1 MATGN
6 NVEMMVSVVPGT
18 MSGLATLNSGLA
30 SINNSFMAITNA
42 ISENFGLVNTAIVSG
57 GALLGQFGADAMN
70 AAGQFEQSMKIV
82 QMVSGQNASD
92 IALLGQKA
100 NEFAVQYRTDIDQI
114 TEGLQT
120 LGRAGLN
127 SANEQT
133 EVLQNGLSTA
143 KLEGRELNGVLE
155 ELIQNTS
162 LLGGDMKSDQFGEQS
177 KYVNDLMVATSMSAP
192 IDTHDV
198 SETLKYSGGIAYAAG
213 ANIES
218 DEGKETLED
227 YMGTVAAFAQ
237 KGVTGSI
244 AGTALR
250 AFLNKPA
257 TQDNSVKEGL
267 AAINMQAEDL
277 WEDGGERMKPI
288 SEQIALINKQMDE
301 MDVSKMDRLQIWSK
315 IVGGK
320 MGQQMLKLDSKDIQD
335 LTKDIEKAQSAES
348 LANESMKTF
357 QGNVNE
363 ISQKGQ
369 AAFRQFGQNLIRIFN
384 PVVSLVNKLMDLFN
398 NPVAIGAFTL
408 AFMGAMRLVASRIKM
423 VISDLT
429 QGSRNIAGR
438 FFSGNDLSIRE
449 YEKGKHLA
457 EDNKSTKTA
466 SDQVASDV
474 RSKNQGIVNNV
485 RQTTQSVSRDFQNM
499 GNSMIRSTED
509 MVARKRGAMNQHMAD
524 KSTAMQRMADQKKGV
539 KSSDLSVNS
548 ASIEKEVLDTKRQEL
563 TTEREILT
571 AKRGAADTIP
581 PRDYQ
586 YRLNYSAT
594 NAQQS
599 RLGIGIGLAG
609 NTTENAK
616 QQATNAFVN
625 QTNNLTKT
633 MVQRGTDMNNSIVLS
648 TQRIEGLSG
657 AAESLRAKFA
667 MMGNEGDTLRT
678 RLAKKISGGSESA
691 GGFGSTLMGKLKD
704 QIFDPRTDRTIGFAN
719 KGIGKLGNVALNVSD
734 FMGGPL
740 MVAMMGFQVIITQ
753 VQQMYQEYTESLKDA
768 KEAVDDAYKK
778 RDEYNNNIAK
788 EYQESGITG
797 EELDSKMGDIYSN
810 LEKDMSENNES
821 WRQKAMQGYD
831 SATPEYE
838 YNKEADDGSTQKK
851 QEAEEDTQS
860 AIDKNTAALYAAT
873 GALRMAMDKLV
884 TKMSDTTWGMDGL
897 SSQISDGLG
906 IFSDGLATWGNGSQ
920 FSDEGSFLK
929 TASQKDSN
937 YAGYTELAGLMLEDL
952 HDAKGDWEKGLR
964 TLLGNRD
971 SRSVIDAM
979 SDQGRAGMQA
989 HGNFVRGL
997 SRADNSRLQQ
1007 SMMRNKQDWQ
1017 GLAKEMA
1024 KYENKTGKVAGKDK
1038 TGNKRLEKLVSKLAT
1053 ETGLKRTQVLQ
1064 AASLQQMQDMYEV
1077 AQGAIVPTMS
1087 TAADAAVGSYQTAFG
1102 SIAPSTSETAN
1113 ETAGTDANAAQIAA
1127 ILSVMAQQKAAEAA
1141 FQQAQLEGKTNAKD
1155 VNEFIKEA
1163 AGTNHKLLDFSGL
1176 PGGQAINDALGIGKG
1191 IYWHQDGNQELAG
1204 MWAYNYESMAEQ
1216 ARHPDW
1222 SQEQIH
1228 STVMDKMGGL
1238 LDSQGRLTGNLN
1250 DTLGTVKKN
1259 YADAI
1264 QPTVKSA
1271 YLASQIG
1278 EEDADQN
1285 AAGDSGS
1292 GGGDGDD
1299 KDSEKGSKKERVDL
1313 VLCNKKEIPKLNVN
1327 LFKKPPSFTVLNK
1340 NFKLRDI
1347 KVNTQDKPKAV
1358 LSSIKNAIIDVQ
1370 KRTDPKIIQ
1379 DETAEYDPA
1388 GATDGTNVPSGS
1400 SSTGTDG

>member
-1 MATGN
+1 MAGSN

-57 GALLGQFGADAMN
+57 GALLGQFGIDAMN

-82 QMVSGQNASD
+82 QMVSGQNQSD
-92 IALLGQKA
+92 IAALGQKA

-114 TEGLQT
+114 TDGLQT

-127 SANEQT
+127 SASEQT

-143 KLEGRELNGVLE
+143 KLEGRELQGVLE

-177 KYVNDLMVATSMSAP
+177 KYVNDLMVATSMSSP

-218 DEGKETLED
+218 DEGKEILED
-227 YMGTVAAFAQ
+227 YMGTIAAFAQ

-267 AAINMQAEDL
+267 SAINMQAEDL

-369 AAFRQFGQNLIRIFN
+369 AAFRQFGANLIRIFN
-384 PVVSLVNKLMDLFN
+384 PVVSLFNKLMDLFN
-398 NPVAIGAFTL
+398 NPIAIGAFTV

-438 FFSGNDLSIRE
+438 FFSGNDLSIRD
-449 YEKGKHLA
+449 YEKGKHLS

-474 RSKNQGIVNNV
+474 RAKNQGIVNNV

-499 GNSMIRSTED
+499 GNSMVRSTEN
-509 MVARKRGAMNQHMAD
+509 MVARKRGAINQHMAD
-524 KSTAMQRMADQKKGV
+524 KSSAMQRMADQKKGV
-539 KSSDLSVNS
+539 KSGDLSVNS
-548 ASIEKEVLDTKRQEL
+548 ATIEKEVLDTKRQEL
-563 TTEREILT
+563 ATEREMLT

-594 NAQQS
+594 KPQQPN
-599 RLGIGIGLAG
+599 LGIGIGLAN
-609 NTTENAK
+609 NTTQKLKENA
-616 QQATNAFVN
+616 TNSFVN
-625 QTNNLTKT
+625 QTNRFTTTL
-633 MVQRGTDMNNSIVLS
+633 MGS
-648 TQRIEGLSG
+648 TTRLEGLSG
-657 AAESLRAKFA
+657 AAEGLRARFA
-667 MMGNEGDTLRT
+667 MMGSEGDTLRD

-691 GGFGSTLMGKLKD
+691 GGFGSTIMGKLKD

-740 MVAMMGFQVIITQ
+740 MVAMMAFQLIITQ

-810 LEKDMSENNES
+810 LEKDMNENNES

-838 YNKEADDGSTQKK
+838 YNKEADDGSMQKK
-851 QEAEEDTQS
+851 QDAEETTQS

-884 TKMSDTTWGMDGL
+884 SKMNDRSWGIDGL

-906 IFSDGLATWGNGSQ
+906 MFQDGLSTWGEGSQ

-952 HDAKGDWEKGLR
+952 HDAKGDWEKGFQ
-964 TLLGNRD
+964 TLLGRRD
-971 SRSVIDAM
+971 SRSVINAM

-997 SRADNSRLQQ
+997 SRSDNSRLQQ
-1007 SMMRNKQDWQ
+1007 SMMRNKKDWQ
-1017 GLAKEMA
+1017 GLAKEIA
-1024 KYENKTGKVAGKDK
+1024 KYENKTGKKAGKDK
-1038 TGNKRLEKLVSKLAT
+1038 TANKRLEKLVSKLAT

-1064 AASLQQMQDMYEV
+1064 AASLQQLQDMYEV
-1077 AQGAIVPTMS
+1077 AQGAIVPTMA

-1102 SIAPSTSETAN
+1102 SIAPSSSQTAN
-1113 ETAGTDANAAQIAA
+1113 ETAGTDANAAAIAA
-1127 ILSVMAQQKAAEAA
+1127 MLSVIAQQKAIEASY
-1141 FQQAQLEGKTNAKD
+1141 QQALINGETNAKD
-1155 VNEFIKEA
+1155 VNEYLKEA
-1163 AGTNHKLLDFSGL
+1163 AGSKTKILDFSSV
-1176 PGGQAINDALGIGKG
+1176 PGGQAINDALGIGDG
-1191 IYWHQDGNQELAG
+1191 IYWNMGGNQKEAG
-1204 MWAYNYESMAEQ
+1204 RIAYTYESMAEQ

-1228 STVMDKMGGL
+1228 NTVMDKMNGM
-1238 LDSQGRLTGNLN
+1238 LDSNGRLTSNFAN
-1250 DTLGTVKKN
+1250 TLGTIQKN

-1264 QPTVKSA
+1264 QPVVKDA

-1278 EEDADQN
+1278 EEDDDQN

-1292 GGGDGDD
+1292 GGGDGGDD
-1299 KDSEKGSKKERVDL
+1299 KDSGKGSKKERVDL

-1388 GATDGTNVPSGS
+1388 GATDGNNVPSGS

>member
-57 GALLGQFGADAMN
+57 GALLGQFGIDAMN

-82 QMVSGQNASD
+82 QMVSGQNQSD
-92 IALLGQKA
+92 IAALGQKA

-114 TEGLQT
+114 TDGLQT

-127 SANEQT
+127 SASEQT

-143 KLEGRELNGVLE
+143 KLEGRELQGVLE

-177 KYVNDLMVATSMSAP
+177 KYVNDLMVATSMSSP

-218 DEGKETLED
+218 DEGKEILED
-227 YMGTVAAFAQ
+227 YMGTIAAFAQ

-369 AAFRQFGQNLIRIFN
+369 AAFRQFGANLIRIFN

-398 NPVAIGAFTL
+398 NPIAIGAFTV

-423 VISDLT
+423 VISEFT
-429 QGSRNIAGR
+429 QGGKNIVGR
-438 FFSGNDLSIRE
+438 FFSGQDYSIRD

-474 RSKNQGIVNNV
+474 RAKNQGIVNNV

-499 GNSMIRSTED
+499 GNSMVRSTKN
-509 MVARKRGAMNQHMAD
+509 MVARKRGAINQHMAD
-524 KSTAMQRMADQKKGV
+524 KSAAMQRMADQKKGV
-539 KSSDLSVNS
+539 KSGDLSVNS
-548 ASIEKEVLDTKRQEL
+548 ATIEKEVLDTKRQEL
-563 TTEREILT
+563 ATEREMLA
-571 AKRGAADTIP
+571 AKRTDANVIP

-586 YRLNYSAT
+586 YRLNYSDTKPQLNGLTA
-594 NAQQS
+594 
-599 RLGIGIGLAG
+599 GIGLAN
-609 NTTENAK
+609 NTTQNIKE
-616 QQATNAFVN
+616 QAANSMSFQGKAFV
-625 QTNNLTKT
+625 TTLE
-633 MVQRGTDMNNSIVLS
+633 GS
-648 TQRIEGLSG
+648 TVELKGLSS
-657 AAESLRAKFA
+657 ASESLRAKFA
-667 MMGNEGDTLRT
+667 SMEGGLTLRE
-678 RLAKKISGGSESA
+678 RLGQKISGGSESA
-691 GGFGSTLMGKLKD
+691 GGFGSTLMGKLRD

-740 MVAMMGFQVIITQ
+740 MVAMMGFQLIITQ

-788 EYQESGITG
+788 EYIESGVTG

-810 LEKDMSENNES
+810 LEKDMNENNES

-838 YNKEADDGSTQKK
+838 YDKEKDDGSTTKK
-851 QEAEEDTQS
+851 QEAEETTQS

-884 TKMSDTTWGMDGL
+884 SKMSDSTWGMDGV
-897 SSQISDGLG
+897 STQISDGLG
-906 IFSDGLATWGNGSQ
+906 MLQNGLSTWGKGSQ
-920 FSDEGSFLK
+920 FSDEGAFLK

-952 HDAKGDWEKGLR
+952 HDAKGDWEKGFQ
-964 TLLGNRD
+964 TLLGRRD
-971 SRSVIDAM
+971 SRSVINAM

-1007 SMMRNKQDWQ
+1007 SMMRNKKDWQ

-1024 KYENKTGKVAGKDK
+1024 KYENKTGKKAGKDK
-1038 TGNKRLEKLVSKLAT
+1038 TANKRLEKLVSKLAT

-1064 AASLQQMQDMYEV
+1064 AASLQQLQDMYEV
-1077 AQGAIVPTMS
+1077 AQGAIVPTMA

-1102 SIAPSTSETAN
+1102 SIAPSSSQTAS
-1113 ETAGTDANAAQIAA
+1113 ETAGTDANAAAIAA
-1127 ILSVMAQQKAAEAA
+1127 MLSVIAQQKAIEASY
-1141 FQQAQLEGKTNAKD
+1141 QQALISGETNAKD
-1155 VNEFIKEA
+1155 VNEYLKEA
-1163 AGTNHKLLDFSGL
+1163 AGTQQKILDFSSL
-1176 PGGQAINDALGIGKG
+1176 PGGQAINDALGIGDG
-1191 IYWHQDGNQELAG
+1191 IYWNMGGNQKEAG
-1204 MWAYNYESMAEQ
+1204 RIAYTYESMAEQ

-1228 STVMDKMGGL
+1228 NTVMEKMDGM
-1238 LDSQGRLTGNLN
+1238 LDSNGRLTSNFAN
-1250 DTLGTVKKN
+1250 TLGTIQKN

-1264 QPTVKSA
+1264 QPTVKDA

-1278 EEDADQN
+1278 EEDDDQN

-1292 GGGDGDD
+1292 GGGDGGDGS
-1299 KDSEKGSKKERVDL
+1299 DSGKGNKKERVDL

-1388 GATDGTNVPSGS
+1388 GATDGNNVPSGS

>member
-1 MATGN
+1 MVGSN

-30 SINNSFMAITNA
+30 SINNSFMAITDA

-57 GALLGQFGADAMN
+57 GALLGQFGIDAMN

-82 QMVSGQNASD
+82 QMVSGQNQSD
-92 IALLGQKA
+92 IAALGQKA

-114 TEGLQT
+114 TDGLQT

-127 SANEQT
+127 SASEQT

-143 KLEGRELNGVLE
+143 KLEGRELQGVLE

-177 KYVNDLMVATSMSAP
+177 KYVNDLMVATSMSSP

-218 DEGKETLED
+218 DEGKEILED
-227 YMGTVAAFAQ
+227 YMGTIAAFAQ

-267 AAINMQAEDL
+267 SAINMQAEDL

-369 AAFRQFGQNLIRIFN
+369 AAFRQFGANLIRIFN
-384 PVVSLVNKLMDLFN
+384 PVVSLFNKLMDLFN
-398 NPVAIGAFTL
+398 NPIAIGAFTV

-438 FFSGNDLSIRE
+438 FFSGNDLSIKD
-449 YEKGKHLA
+449 YEKGRHLS
-457 EDNKSTKTA
+457 EDSKSTKTA

-474 RSKNQGIVNNV
+474 RAKNQGIVNNV

-499 GNSMIRSTED
+499 GNSMIRSTEN
-509 MVARKRGAMNQHMAD
+509 MVARKRGAINQHMAD
-524 KSTAMQRMADQKKGV
+524 KSAAMQRMADQKKGV
-539 KSSDLSVNS
+539 KSGDLSVNS

-563 TTEREILT
+563 ATEREMLT

-594 NAQQS
+594 KPQQPN
-599 RLGIGIGLAG
+599 LGIGIGLAD
-609 NTTENAK
+609 NTTQKLKENA
-616 QQATNAFVN
+616 TNSFVN
-625 QTNNLTKT
+625 QTNKFTTTL
-633 MVQRGTDMNNSIVLS
+633 MGS
-648 TQRIEGLSG
+648 TTRLEGLSG
-657 AAESLRAKFA
+657 AAESLKAKFA
-667 MMGNEGDTLRT
+667 MMGSEGDTLRT

-740 MVAMMGFQVIITQ
+740 MVAMMGFQLIVTQ

-788 EYQESGITG
+788 EYIESGVTG

-810 LEKDMSENNES
+810 LEKDMNENNES

-838 YNKEADDGSTQKK
+838 YDKEKDDGSTTKK
-851 QEAEEDTQS
+851 QEAEETTQS

-884 TKMSDTTWGMDGL
+884 SKMNDRSWGIDGF

-906 IFSDGLATWGNGSQ
+906 MLQDDLATWGEGSQ
-920 FSDEGSFLK
+920 FSDEGAFLK

-952 HDAKGDWEKGLR
+952 HDAKGDWEKGFR

-971 SRSVIDAM
+971 SRSVINAM

-1007 SMMRNKQDWQ
+1007 SMMRNKKDWQ
-1017 GLAKEMA
+1017 GLAKEIA
-1024 KYENKTGKVAGKDK
+1024 KYENKTGKAVGKDK
-1038 TGNKRLEKLVSKLAT
+1038 TRNKRLEKLVSKLAT

-1102 SIAPSTSETAN
+1102 SIAPNTSATSGS
-1113 ETAGTDANAAQIAA
+1113 TAGTDANAAAIASLLA
-1127 ILSVMAQQKAAEAA
+1127 VMAKQKAYEAA
-1141 FQQAQLEGKTNAKD
+1141 FTEAQEQGITNAKD

-1163 AGTNHKLLDFSGL
+1163 NGKNIKLLDFADV
-1176 PGGQAINDALGIGKG
+1176 PGGQAINDALGISNGL
-1191 IYWHQDGNQELAG
+1191 YWHQPGNQKLAG
-1204 MWAYNYESMAEQ
+1204 LTAYTFESMAEQ

-1228 STVMDKMGGL
+1228 NTVMDKMGGM
-1238 LDSQGRLTGNLN
+1238 LDGQGRLTGNLN
-1250 DTLGTVKKN
+1250 DTLATIQKN

-1264 QPTVKSA
+1264 QPTVKAA
-1271 YLASQIG
+1271 YLASNIG
-1278 EEDADQN
+1278 EEDDDQN

-1292 GGGDGDD
+1292 GGGGDGGDGS
-1299 KDSEKGSKKERVDL
+1299 DSGKGNKKERVDL

-1388 GATDGTNVPSGS
+1388 GATDGNNVPSGS

>member
-357 QGNVNE
+357 QGNINE

-423 VISDLT
+423 VISEFT
-429 QGSRNIAGR
+429 QGGKSVIGR
-438 FFSGNDLSIRE
+438 FFSGQDYSIRE
-449 YEKGKHLA
+449 YEKGKHLT

-474 RSKNQGIVNNV
+474 RTKNQGIVNNV
-485 RQTTQSVSRDFQNM
+485 RQTTQTVSRDFQNM
-499 GNSMIRSTED
+499 GNSMVRSTED

-524 KSTAMQRMADQKKGV
+524 KSTAMQRMAEQKRNIM
-539 KSSDLSVNS
+539 SDKLPVNR
-548 ASIEKEVLDTKRQEL
+548 ATL
-563 TTEREILT
+563 ER
-571 AKRGAADTIP
+571 GMADTIP

-594 NAQQS
+594 QPQQS
-599 RLGIGIGLAG
+599 RLGIGIGLAD
-609 NTTENAK
+609 NTTQKVKE
-616 QQATNAFVN
+616 QATNSFVN
-625 QTNNLTKT
+625 QTNKFTQTLE
-633 MVQRGTDMNNSIVLS
+633 GS
-648 TQRIEGLSG
+648 TQKLNGLSSVSEG
-657 AAESLRAKFA
+657 LRAKFES
-667 MMGNEGDTLRT
+667 MEGGLTLRE
-678 RLAKKISGGSESA
+678 RLGQKISGGAEGA

-704 QIFDPRTDRTIGFAN
+704 QLFDPRTDRTIGFAN
-719 KGIGKLGNVALNVSD
+719 KGLGKLGNVALNASD

-740 MVAMMGFQVIITQ
+740 MVAMMGLQVIITQ

-810 LEKDMSENNES
+810 LEKDMNENNES

-897 SSQISDGLG
+897 SSQISDKFGA
-906 IFSDGLATWGNGSQ
+906 FQDGLATWGEGSQ

-952 HDAKGDWEKGLR
+952 HDAKGDWEKGFQ
-964 TLLGNRD
+964 TLLGSRD
-971 SRSVIDAM
+971 SRSIINTM

-1053 ETGLKRTQVLQ
+1053 ETGLKRSQVLQ
-1064 AASLQQMQDMYEV
+1064 AASLQQLQDMYEV

-1102 SIAPSTSETAN
+1102 SIAPSSSQTAN
-1113 ETAGTDANAAQIAA
+1113 ETADTDANAAAIASM
-1127 ILSVMAQQKAAEAA
+1127 LSVIAQQKAIEASY
-1141 FQQAQLEGKTNAKD
+1141 QQALINGETNAKD
-1155 VNEFIKEA
+1155 VNEYLKEA
-1163 AGTNHKLLDFSGL
+1163 AGTKVGWDVSGIT
-1176 PGGQAINDALGIGKG
+1176 GGLQNLADEWGVGDQFREGLKSLGLGDGRIDLGTFG
-1191 IYWHQDGNQELAG
+1191 GNQKEAG
-1204 MWAYNYESMAEQ
+1204 RIAYTYESMAEQ

-1228 STVMDKMGGL
+1228 NTVMEKMDGM
-1238 LDSQGRLTGNLN
+1238 LDSNGKLTANFAN
-1250 DTLGTVKKN
+1250 TLGTVQKN

-1264 QPTVKSA
+1264 QPTVKDA

-1278 EEDADQN
+1278 EEDNDQN

-1299 KDSEKGSKKERVDL
+1299 KDSGKGSKKERVDL

>member
-82 QMVSGQNASD
+82 QMVSGQNQSD
-92 IALLGQKA
+92 IAALGQKA

-114 TEGLQT
+114 TDGLQT

-127 SANEQT
+127 SASEQT

-143 KLEGRELNGVLE
+143 KLEGRELQGVLE

-213 ANIES
+213 ANIET

-369 AAFRQFGQNLIRIFN
+369 AAFRQFGANLIRIFN
-384 PVVSLVNKLMDLFN
+384 PVVSLVNQLMNLFN
-398 NPVAIGAFTL
+398 NPIAIGAFTV
-408 AFMGAMRLVASRIKM
+408 AFMGAMRLVLSRVKM
-423 VISDLT
+423 VVGSVKQAIGNISRDYSLGDKYSISDYRKGEHLK
-429 QGSRNIAGR
+429 
-438 FFSGNDLSIRE
+438 LKE
-449 YEKGKHLA
+449 EKQTLGQT
-457 EDNKSTKTA
+457 TKE
-466 SDQVASDV
+466 VASDV
-474 RSKNQGIVNNV
+474 ASKGRAIVSNV
-485 RQTTQSVSRDFQNM
+485 TETTNTVANRFKTMGASMVSSTQSALGGKWKVH
-499 GNSMIRSTED
+499 
-509 MVARKRGAMNQHMAD
+509 HMAD
-524 KSTAMQRMADQKKGV
+524 KSEAMQRLAEQKKNMANNPANIEKQV
-539 KSSDLSVNS
+539 LNTKENEL
-548 ASIEKEVLDTKRQEL
+548 AIEKEILNTKRNYQVQGNVKPNLDNVVTREHTPNVKPYL
-563 TTEREILT
+563 EKQLERPGYSNAILYNQ
-571 AKRGAADTIP
+571 R
-581 PRDYQ
+581 RSV
-586 YRLNYSAT
+586 RLA
-594 NAQQS
+594 
-599 RLGIGIGLAG
+599 
-609 NTTENAK
+609 
-616 QQATNAFVN
+616 
-625 QTNNLTKT
+625 NNLTK
-633 MVQRGTDMNNSIVLS
+633 Q
-648 TQRIEGLSG
+648 IEEQHSGLSG
-657 AAESLRAKFA
+657 AVNKVKDFKDKTITEFVKGMDDMEKEVGLGFRERLREKF
-667 MMGNEGDTLRT
+667 
-678 RLAKKISGGSESA
+678 IGGSKGVESA
-691 GGFGSTLMGKLKD
+691 GGGLMSRFIKQLT
-704 QIFDPRTDRTIGFAN
+704 DPRTDRTIGFAN
-719 KGIGKLGNVALNVSD
+719 KGLGKLGNVALNASD

-740 MVAMMGFQVIITQ
+740 MVAMMGLQLVISQ

-778 RDEYNNNIAK
+778 RDEYNTNIAK
-788 EYQESGITG
+788 EYQESGVTG

-810 LEKDMSENNES
+810 LEKDMNENNES

-838 YNKEADDGSTQKK
+838 YDKEKDDGSTTKK
-851 QEAEEDTQS
+851 QEAEETTQS

-884 TKMSDTTWGMDGL
+884 SKMSDSTWGMDGL
-897 SSQISDGLG
+897 STQISDGLG
-906 IFSDGLATWGNGSQ
+906 VLQDGLATWGEGSQ
-920 FSDEGSFLK
+920 FSDEGAFLK

-952 HDAKGDWEKGLR
+952 HDAKGDWEKGFQ
-964 TLLGNRD
+964 TLLGRRD
-971 SRSVIDAM
+971 SRSVVNAM

-1007 SMMRNKQDWQ
+1007 SMMRNKKDWQ

-1024 KYENKTGKVAGKDK
+1024 KYENKTGKKAGKDK
-1038 TGNKRLEKLVSKLAT
+1038 TANKRLEKLVSKLAT

-1064 AASLQQMQDMYEV
+1064 AASLQQLQDMYEV
-1077 AQGAIVPTMS
+1077 AQGAIVPTMA

-1102 SIAPSTSETAN
+1102 SIAPSSSQTAN
-1113 ETAGTDANAAQIAA
+1113 ETAGTDANAAAIAA
-1127 ILSVMAQQKAAEAA
+1127 MLSVIAQQKAIEASY
-1141 FQQAQLEGKTNAKD
+1141 QQALINGETNAKD
-1155 VNEFIKEA
+1155 VNEYLKEA
-1163 AGTNHKLLDFSGL
+1163 AGSKTKLLDFSGI
-1176 PGGQAINDALGIGKG
+1176 PGGQAINDALGIGDG
-1191 IYWHQDGNQELAG
+1191 LYMNFGGNQKEAG
-1204 MWAYNYESMAEQ
+1204 RIAYTYESMAEQ

-1228 STVMDKMGGL
+1228 NTVMDKMNGM
-1238 LDSQGRLTGNLN
+1238 LDSNGRLTSNFAN
-1250 DTLGTVKKN
+1250 TLGTIQKN

-1264 QPTVKSA
+1264 QPTVKDA

-1278 EEDADQN
+1278 EDDDDQN

-1292 GGGDGDD
+1292 GGGGGDGGDGS
-1299 KDSEKGSKKERVDL
+1299 DSGKGNKKERVDL

-1388 GATDGTNVPSGS
+1388 GATDGNNVPSGS

>member
-1 MATGN
+1 MVGSN

-18 MSGLATLNSGLA
+18 MSGFAALNSGMS
-30 SINNSFMAITNA
+30 SINNVFSSITNV
-42 ISENFGLVNTAIVSG
+42 ISENFGLVNTAIVSA

-82 QMVSGQNASD
+82 QMVSGQNQSD
-92 IALLGQKA
+92 IAALGQKA

-369 AAFRQFGQNLIRIFN
+369 AAFRQFGANLIRIFN

-398 NPVAIGAFTL
+398 NPIAIGAFTV

-429 QGSRNIAGR
+429 QGGKSVLSR
-438 FFSGNDLSIRE
+438 FSSGEDLSIKD
-449 YEKGKHLA
+449 YASGKHLD
-457 EDNKSTKTA
+457 EDSESDSKSTKTA
-466 SDQVASDV
+466 SDRVASDV
-474 RSKNQGIVNNV
+474 RSKNQAIVDNV

-499 GNSMIRSTED
+499 SNSIKNSTKDALDEKQRRWNKKQPTPEYKPQGNVKPNLENIETRPHKDNIISFEHKQFD
-509 MVARKRGAMNQHMAD
+509 L
-524 KSTAMQRMADQKKGV
+524 KSAE
-539 KSSDLSVNS
+539 SNS
-548 ASIEKEVLDTKRQEL
+548 
-563 TTEREILT
+563 IL
-571 AKRGAADTIP
+571 K
-581 PRDYQ
+581 
-586 YRLNYSAT
+586 
-594 NAQQS
+594 AQQQTTAAMLNHS
-599 RLGIGIGLAG
+599 EQLRVDKRNLEEANAALNTFTGKIKSMEGGL
-609 NTTENAK
+609 
-616 QQATNAFVN
+616 
-625 QTNNLTKT
+625 
-633 MVQRGTDMNNSIVLS
+633 
-648 TQRIEGLSG
+648 
-657 AAESLRAKFA
+657 
-667 MMGNEGDTLRT
+667 TLRE
-678 RLAKKISGGSESA
+678 RLKEKISGGAGSA
-691 GGFGSTLMGKLKD
+691 GGLGSTFFGKLKD
-704 QIFDPRTDRTIGFAN
+704 QLTDPRTNRTIGFAN
-719 KGIGKLGNVALNVSD
+719 KGIGKLGNVALNAAD
-734 FMGGPL
+734 FMGGSL
-740 MVAMMGFQVIITQ
+740 MVAMMGLQLVISQ

-810 LEKDMSENNES
+810 LEKDMNENNES

-838 YNKEADDGSTQKK
+838 YDKEKDDGSTTKK

-860 AIDKNTAALYAAT
+860 AVDKNTAALYAAT

-884 TKMSDTTWGMDGL
+884 SKMSDSTWGMDGL

-906 IFSDGLATWGNGSQ
+906 VFQDGLSTWGEGSQ
-920 FSDEGSFLK
+920 FSDEGTFLK

-952 HDAKGDWEKGLR
+952 HDAKGDWEKGFR
-964 TLLGNRD
+964 TLLGNKD
-971 SRSVIDAM
+971 SRSVINAM

-989 HGNFVRGL
+989 HGDFVRGL

-1007 SMMRNKQDWQ
+1007 SMMRNKRDWQ

-1024 KYENKTGKVAGKDK
+1024 KYENKTGKAAGKDK

-1064 AASLQQMQDMYEV
+1064 AASLQQLQDMYEV

-1102 SIAPSTSETAN
+1102 SIAPSSSQTAN
-1113 ETAGTDANAAQIAA
+1113 ETAGTDANAAAIAA
-1127 ILSVMAQQKAAEAA
+1127 MLSVIAQQKAIEASY
-1141 FQQAQLEGKTNAKD
+1141 QQALMNGETNAKD
-1155 VNEFIKEA
+1155 VNEYLKEA
-1163 AGTNHKLLDFSGL
+1163 AGSKQKILDFSGL
-1176 PGGQAINDALGIGKG
+1176 PGGQAINDALGIGDG
-1191 IYWHQDGNQELAG
+1191 VYWNMGGNQKEAG
-1204 MWAYNYESMAEQ
+1204 RIAYTYESMAEQ

-1228 STVMDKMGGL
+1228 NTVMEKMDGM
-1238 LDSQGRLTGNLN
+1238 LDSNGKLTSNFAN
-1250 DTLGTVKKN
+1250 TLGTIQKN

-1264 QPTVKSA
+1264 QPTVKDA

-1278 EEDADQN
+1278 EEDDDQN

-1292 GGGDGDD
+1292 GGGDGGDGS
-1299 KDSEKGSKKERVDL
+1299 DSGKGSKKERVDL

-1388 GATDGTNVPSGS
+1388 GATDGNNVPSGS